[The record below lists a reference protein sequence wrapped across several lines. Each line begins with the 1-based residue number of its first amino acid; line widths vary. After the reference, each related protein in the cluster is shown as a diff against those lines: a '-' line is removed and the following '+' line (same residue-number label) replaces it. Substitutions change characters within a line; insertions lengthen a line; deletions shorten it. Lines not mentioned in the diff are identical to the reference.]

1 MKKEL
6 TYKPPKGW
14 NYCGDRSL
22 ECGGY
27 FYKVSE
33 GGYADVIEV
42 LPCSDAGG
50 QDNAWWVSQGSVTL
64 EVSDK
69 TLNSALSCIG
79 FSGEVT
85 DNVRVE
91 ALIAYCGVER
101 GYQDVIQIGPDDA
114 YARDLVE
121 PSIRLRAN
129 ATLENF
135 VRKWADWT

>member
-14 NYCGDRSL
+14 NYCGDISL
-22 ECGGY
+22 EYGGY
-27 FYKVSE
+27 FYKASE
-33 GGYADVIEV
+33 WGYADVIEV
-42 LPCSDAGG
+42 LPCSDAGC

-64 EVSDK
+64 EVSDE
-69 TLNSALSCIG
+69 TLNSALSFIG

-91 ALIAYCGVER
+91 ALVAYCGIER
-101 GYQDVIQIGPDDA
+101 DCQDVVQIGPDDA
-114 YARDLVE
+114 YARDLVN

-129 ATLENF
+129 ATLTNF
-135 VRKWADWT
+135 VRKWANWA